1 MTELPNRRF
10 LSGGTISETQSLDVK
25 SVLSNE
31 LQIMAVLN
39 VTPDSFSDGG
49 RLISDDNSEKL
60 FKDKILYT
68 VEQMLK
74 DGADIIDIGGEST
87 RPGAGQVSVEQ
98 ELQRVLPVVEL
109 INQYFDT
116 KISVDTSSPQL
127 MLESANLGIS
137 LINDVRALQREGA
150 LAAAAETGLPVCL
163 MHMQGQPDNMQKNP
177 SYTDVVSNVL
187 DFLKSRIKVCRLA
200 GISSDRIIID
210 PGFGFGKS
218 DAHNLQLLNH
228 LATFKVLNCPI
239 LVGLSRK
246 SLIGRI
252 LNCELDKRLIGS
264 ITLALLSIIN
274 GASIVRVH
282 DVKET
287 ADMVNVYKAVLKNNH
302 EL

>member
-10 LSGGTISETQSLDVK
+10 LSGGTISETQSLDAK

-87 RPGAGQVSVEQ
+87 RPGASQVSVEQ

-109 INQYFDT
+109 INQHFDT

-187 DFLKSRIKVCRLA
+187 DFLKSRIKVCGLA
-200 GISSDRIIID
+200 GISSEQIIID

-252 LNCELDKRLIGS
+252 LNCELDERLIGS